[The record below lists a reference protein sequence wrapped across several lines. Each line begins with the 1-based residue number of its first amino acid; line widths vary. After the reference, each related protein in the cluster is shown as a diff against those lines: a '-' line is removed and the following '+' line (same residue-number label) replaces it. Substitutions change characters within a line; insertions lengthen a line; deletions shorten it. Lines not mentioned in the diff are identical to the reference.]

1 MKIKSA
7 ILVLTLFPL
16 IFSGCELIGDIFK
29 TGVWVGV
36 IIVIAIVAVIAFIIK
51 LFSK

>member
-1 MKIKSA
+1 MRKLLA
-7 ILVLTLFPL
+7 IYSLLLFPL
-16 IFSGCELIGDIFK
+16 MFTGCEFIGDIFK

-36 IIVIAIVAVIAFIIK
+36 IIVIAIVAVIAFVVK